1 MDKNT
6 IIGIALILLIF
17 LGFSLF
23 NTSRLNKGY
32 EKAVEKAKTE
42 ISAGNLEMARSE
54 YINALR
60 FKPND
65 PNALQEISKLDL
77 QLGITREEPK
87 TDSLPQA
94 EGNVAP
100 TALPESAA
108 LTDTGSYGPFAGAA
122 RGVNDMI
129 VLENNKIKLEISKK
143 GGRVY
148 SALIKDYVTHDSRPL
163 ILFSGD
169 STVFG
174 FNFYTVDNMVIRTNN
189 LFFEPVN
196 EENHIVVKDSPQ
208 SLIMRLYASAEK
220 YIEYKYTLAPDKYSL
235 DYDVTFKNMEGIL
248 PSNQTYISLDWKMY
262 IPQQEKGRDNENN
275 YTTIKY
281 KYFEDE
287 VDGLR
292 LRSQK
297 ETDQEDIASKLSW
310 VAFQDQFF
318 SSVVM
323 TDKFFQS
330 GSVTS
335 TRLVT
340 SPKYLRY
347 FTSELYV
354 PYTSGNESQVK
365 LRLYYGPNHISTL
378 RKEGM
383 QLEKLVFL
391 GKNIIGWISRFIII
405 PVFNW
410 LERYISSY
418 GLIILILTILIKIVL
433 FPLTYKS
440 YQSTAKMAI
449 LKPMVDEIGKKYPK
463 QEDAMKKQQAT
474 MDLYKRAGINPMGG
488 CLPMLLQFPIL
499 FAMFRF
505 FPVSIELRQEHFLWA
520 TDLSTYDAIVSWSAN
535 IPLLSNFYGNHISLF
550 TLLMTASS
558 ILTMKMSGTSPGSDQ
573 PGMKVMMWMMPIM
586 FLFVMNR
593 FSAGLTYYY
602 FLANMLTWVQNVV
615 MKRYINADKV
625 LETLEANKKKPL
637 PKSKWQQRLEAAA
650 KQRGINPPKR

>member
-354 PYTSGNESQVK
+354 PYTSGNESQVN

>member
-220 YIEYKYTLAPDKYSL
+220 YIEYKYTLAPNKYSL
-235 DYDVTFKNMEGIL
+235 DYDVTFKNMDGIL

-354 PYTSGNESQVK
+354 PYTSGNESQVN

-449 LKPMVDEIGKKYPK
+449 LKPMVDETGKKYPK